1 MSTPRV
7 TIGLPLY
14 NGQRFVAQTL
24 DSLLAQDFADFE
36 IVVSDNASTD
46 HSVAVVEG
54 YTQRDARVR
63 LVRQPVNLGAN
74 GNFSAV
80 VHEARGEYF
89 KWATCSDLCNPGFLR
104 ACVDLL
110 DGQPQAVL
118 AAPRTFIFTDDPS
131 QAQAYPHDIEVR
143 DSRPSQRFIRV
154 NQTLKLNNAMNGLI
168 RTAALRQLRP
178 PIDHYI
184 KADLVMIS
192 CLAMQGEF
200 HIAEG
205 AHFLRR
211 MDPETATSLMSVEDD
226 RKHHYPVMSA
236 KALLPTWRLY
246 LGWLRYVRQAPVPP
260 QERRAAMAHVLHMG
274 KWERSSF
281 ARDLVSAAG
290 YLLRLRW
297 IGGRG

>member
-24 DSLLAQDFADFE
+24 DSLLAQDFKDFE

-46 HSVAVVEG
+46 ASVTVVER
-54 YTQRDARVR
+54 YVQRDSRVR
-63 LVRQPVNLGAN
+63 LLRQSVNLGAN

-89 KWATCSDLCNPGFLR
+89 KWSTCSDLCNPGFLSS
-104 ACVDLL
+104 CVDLL
-110 DGQPQAVL
+110 DTQSDAVL
-118 AAPRTFIFTDDPS
+118 AAPRTFIFTDDPAR
-131 QAQAYPHDIEVR
+131 AQPYPNDIEVR
-143 DSRPSQRFIRV
+143 DAAPSARFIRV

-168 RTAALRQLRP
+168 RTHALRKLDP

-192 CLAMQGEF
+192 CLALQSAF

-205 AHFLRR
+205 AHFFRR
-211 MDPETATSLMSVEDD
+211 MDPQTATSLMSVEDD

-236 KALLPTWRLY
+236 RALLPTWRLY
-246 LGWLRYVRQAPVPP
+246 LGWLRYIRQAPVAPA
-260 QERRAAMAHVLHMG
+260 ERHAAMRYVLHMG
-274 KWERSSF
+274 RWERASF
-281 ARDLVSAAG
+281 ARDLLSAAG

-297 IGGRG
+297 MGGR